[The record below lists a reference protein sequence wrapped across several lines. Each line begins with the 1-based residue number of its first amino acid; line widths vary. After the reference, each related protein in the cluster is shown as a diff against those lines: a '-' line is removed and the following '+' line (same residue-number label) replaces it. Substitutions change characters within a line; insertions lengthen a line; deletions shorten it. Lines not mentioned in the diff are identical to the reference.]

1 VTITAKSRESRDF
14 AAFGADSTIGE
25 PMIGV
30 VNASGIRIGAEV
42 EIGAYA
48 FLEALSARDHVVVE
62 IGDGTYIGPFLRLT
76 AVGGVTI
83 GRKVLIAD
91 RAYLSDSGHVYED
104 ITRPIR
110 GQGLRTGRRLVIED
124 GAWVGVGA
132 AIVGNVRIGRNAVV
146 GANAVVTRDVDDF
159 TVVTGNP
166 ARVVR
171 RHDGNEWQWTV
182 SPDDR

>member
-1 VTITAKSRESRDF
+1 MTITAKSRESRDF
-14 AAFGADSTIGE
+14 GAFGAGSTIGE
-25 PMIGV
+25 PMLGLVNPSGV
-30 VNASGIRIGAEV
+30 RIGSDV
-42 EIGAYA
+42 DIGAYA
-48 FLEALSARDHVVVE
+48 FLEALSAPGDVVIEV
-62 IGDGTYIGPFLRLT
+62 GDGTYIGPFLRLT

-83 GRKVLIAD
+83 GSKVLIAD
-91 RAYLSDSGHVYED
+91 RVYLSDSGHVYED
-104 ITRPIR
+104 VTRPIR

-159 TVVTGNP
+159 TVVAGNP

-171 RHDGNEWQWTV
+171 RHNGTDWEWTV
-182 SPDDR
+182 APDDR

>member
-1 VTITAKSRESRDF
+1 MTITEKSREARGF
-14 AAFGADSTIGE
+14 GAFGPGSSIGE

-30 VNASGIRIGAEV
+30 VNASGIRIGSEV
-42 EIGAYA
+42 DIGAYA
-48 FLEALSARDHVVVE
+48 FLEALSAPGDVVCE

-124 GAWVGVGA
+124 GAWIGVGA
-132 AIVGNVRIGRNAVV
+132 AIVGNVRVGRNAVV

-159 TVVTGNP
+159 TVVAGNP

-171 RHDGNEWQWTV
+171 RHNGTDWEWMV
-182 SPDDR
+182 SPDDP